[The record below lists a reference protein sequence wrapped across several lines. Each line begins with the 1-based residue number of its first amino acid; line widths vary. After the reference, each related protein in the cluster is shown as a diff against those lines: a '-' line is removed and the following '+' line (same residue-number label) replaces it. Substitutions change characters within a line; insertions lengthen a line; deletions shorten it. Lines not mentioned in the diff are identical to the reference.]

1 MSTDET
7 SSTALRPEAAVTISV
22 MRTAAD
28 RQAFYDLNAEWI
40 TTHFKLEPS
49 DLELLNDPHRL
60 VLAPG
65 GQIYLAH
72 AGGRIV
78 GCVALM
84 AYEPGT
90 YKIAKMAVTPEFR
103 GRGIGRQLLVHAIGE
118 ARLMG
123 ARTLFLAS
131 SSTLIP
137 AIRLYE
143 TVGFQHLTIEEW
155 PFMRFERA
163 NVFMRMNLK

>member
-1 MSTDET
+1 M
-7 SSTALRPEAAVTISV
+7 TIAP
-22 MRTAAD
+22 MKTAAD
-28 RQAFYDLNAEWI
+28 AQAFYDLNAEWI
-40 TTHFKLEPS
+40 TAHFELEPN
-49 DLELLNDPHRL
+49 DLELLNNPHR
-60 VLAPG
+60 VVMDPG

-72 AGGRIV
+72 TGGRTV

-90 YKIAKMAVTPEFR
+90 YKIAKMAVTPACR
-103 GRGIGRQLLVHAIGE
+103 GRGIGRQLLVHAIEE

-131 SSTLIP
+131 SSTLVP

-143 TVGFQHLTIEEW
+143 TVGFQCLNSNEW
-155 PFMRFERA
+155 PFMRFARA
-163 NVFMRMNLK
+163 NVFMRMDV